1 MADNLFET
9 QYDITK
15 KSKLIKLYEENK
27 FLLFTFILILIIIL
41 GSFSF
46 YLANKAKQKT
56 LVSENYIKAK
66 IFLENKNQAEAVRI
80 LKDAIYADDS
90 IYSPLSFFLLL
101 DKKLIKDDQELS
113 NLFNQIL
120 ANDELD
126 KELKDLLTY
135 KKSLFNSAFV
145 QESILLEEVK
155 PLLNG
160 ENLWK
165 PHALLLL
172 GDYFASKNE
181 FKKAQEFYIQ
191 IFSLKNIN
199 KDLYDETRSRL
210 ALIKND

>member
-27 FLLFTFILILIIIL
+27 FILFSFILILIIIL

>member
-27 FLLFTFILILIIIL
+27 FLLFSFILILIIIL

-66 IFLENKNQAEAVRI
+66 IFLENENQAEAVRI

>member
-113 NLFNQIL
+113 NLFSQIL

>member
-80 LKDAIYADDS
+80 LKDVIYADDS

-120 ANDELD
+120 SNDELD

>member
-1 MADNLFET
+1 MTDNLFET

-27 FLLFTFILILIIIL
+27 FILFSFILILIIIL

>member
-120 ANDELD
+120 SNDELD

>member
-27 FLLFTFILILIIIL
+27 FLLFSFILILIIIL

>member
-9 QYDITK
+9 QYVITK

-27 FLLFTFILILIIIL
+27 FLLFSFILILIIIL

-66 IFLENKNQAEAVRI
+66 IFLDNKNQAEAVRI
-80 LKDAIYADDS
+80 LKDVIYADDS

>member
-80 LKDAIYADDS
+80 LKDVIYADDS

-113 NLFNQIL
+113 NLFSQIL

>member
-27 FLLFTFILILIIIL
+27 FILFSFILILIIIL

-80 LKDAIYADDS
+80 LKDVIYADDS

-120 ANDELD
+120 SNDELD

>member
-27 FLLFTFILILIIIL
+27 FLLFSFILILIIIL

-80 LKDAIYADDS
+80 LKDVIYADDS

-120 ANDELD
+120 SNDELD

>member
-27 FLLFTFILILIIIL
+27 FLLFSFILILIIIL

-80 LKDAIYADDS
+80 LKDVIYADDS

>member
-80 LKDAIYADDS
+80 LKDVIYADDS

>member
-1 MADNLFET
+1 MISRPVYDSSFKNLDKEGDNLVV
-9 QYDITK
+9 
-15 KSKLIKLYEENK
+15 IKLDN
-27 FLLFTFILILIIIL
+27 
-41 GSFSF
+41 SFSMH
-46 YLANKAKQKT
+46 
-56 LVSENYIKAK
+56 
-66 IFLENKNQAEAVRI
+66 
-80 LKDAIYADDS
+80 
-90 IYSPLSFFLLL
+90 
-101 DKKLIKDDQELS
+101 
-113 NLFNQIL
+113 
-120 ANDELD
+120 DELD